1 MESSIL
7 SGLTVN
13 EEEEEKE
20 GDEDDEEISIKEVL
34 PVVPS
39 PIDALA
45 AIKKLNHY
53 HRNSDNNK
61 EVLHLLTKIWQH
73 ILNKVITKAQQK
85 KLAIFLQVNTIYTHV
100 YVNLMYKLIGILRQ
114 KIALL

>member
-34 PVVPS
+34 PAVPS
-39 PIDALA
+39 PM
-45 AIKKLNHY
+45 HWQQS
-53 HRNSDNNK
+53 RN
-61 EVLHLLTKIWQH
+61 
-73 ILNKVITKAQQK
+73 
-85 KLAIFLQVNTIYTHV
+85 
-100 YVNLMYKLIGILRQ
+100 
-114 KIALL
+114 